1 MNNHAIESY
10 FTVCH
15 SASFSSKV
23 SITMMTIKLFKL
35 ENDQSTKQ
43 VSNTTKKN
51 QLFKHE
57 NNQSTNQI

>member
-1 MNNHAIESY
+1 MNNHSIESY

-15 SASFSSKV
+15 SASFSSQV
-23 SITMMTIKLFKL
+23 LITMMTIKLFKL

-43 VSNTTKKN
+43 VSNTAKKN
-51 QLFKHE
+51 SLFKHE